1 MVARRTSAELEPGSE
16 KDAEA
21 KARSKAASAS
31 VGVEAGLKRALSAE
45 EVEPPST
52 ELLRLQTRQEALT
65 HEIARQQAA
74 AANDGVVNVV
84 HLLEDPRYEIYHL
97 LAELAMVRKENEDQR
112 VRDSS
117 VSALVVKLN
126 AKQSDL

>member
-31 VGVEAGLKRALSAE
+31 VGVEAGLKRARAE

-74 AANDGVVNVV
+74 EANDGVVNVV

>member
-1 MVARRTSAELEPGSE
+1 VVARRTSAELEPGSE

-31 VGVEAGLKRALSAE
+31 VGVEAGLKRARAE

>member
-31 VGVEAGLKRALSAE
+31 VGVEAGLKRARAE